1 MDGISWDKI
10 IEDGMGRSRYDLRG
24 IGEIF
29 TGF

>member
-10 IEDGMGRSRYDLRG
+10 IEEGMGRSRYDLLWR
-24 IGEIF
+24 GEIF